1 MERGLIPMLSREEIE
16 EIVEK
21 DLPGY
26 IVVEE
31 PLVDEGFPK
40 MEPEAVTPDLE
51 HLRQKYEAEGFPCPR
66 DGETGTTSNWE
77 DHSPASSD
85 EAEDIIVVV
94 QPKGA
99 DDTRNTG
106 PAPKAVVIS
115 SEAKRIVSIQ
125 G

>member
-1 MERGLIPMLSREEIE
+1 MSTLSREEIE

-21 DLPGY
+21 ELPGY
-26 IVVEE
+26 ILVQE
-31 PLVDEGFPK
+31 PLVDDEPPQVK
-40 MEPEAVTPDLE
+40 PEAVTPDLE
-51 HLRQKYEAEGFPCPR
+51 TLREKYKAEGYSAPE
-66 DGETGTTSNWE
+66 GSEAGSISNLE
-77 DHSPASSD
+77 DHSPVSSD

-99 DDTRNTG
+99 DDQITR

-115 SEAKRIVSIQ
+115 SEEKRIVSIQ